1 MGATHA
7 LNTTDRPSR
16 DALQEAIG
24 RPDAD
29 VVIEV
34 IGAVETHRE
43 ALSLVGRG
51 GTLISFGGVA
61 PGQTLPVDIGHL
73 HYQEIA
79 IQPIYH
85 HTPVDVAEA
94 VRQLVAGEVPVE
106 HLITARLPDVGAQ
119 DRPPDG
125 GRPDD
130 AADHPASRSILTLFA
145 CRRQRAG
152 SLGPS
157 PMGVLTYRN
166 RCVSIT

>member
-1 MGATHA
+1 M
-7 LNTTDRPSR
+7 NTTNVSSR
-16 DALQEAIG
+16 EALQAAIG

-51 GTLISFGGVA
+51 GTLVSFGGVA

-94 VRQLVAGEVPVE
+94 VRQLIAGEVPVE
-106 HLITARLPDVGAQ
+106 RLITARLPMSDLRTALQMVA
-119 DRPPDG
+119 DRTTLRTILLPDQ
-125 GRPDD
+125 
-130 AADHPASRSILTLFA
+130 I
-145 CRRQRAG
+145 
-152 SLGPS
+152 
-157 PMGVLTYRN
+157 
-166 RCVSIT
+166 